1 MKLKGI
7 LISGLVSGLI
17 IFVVWM
23 IVSMAVQLLAPYD
36 VLKLSGMRDKED
48 PLMLLFFLYP
58 WVIGFAL
65 AVVYSYMG
73 KSLQGTAV
81 HKGQMFGKLMWLV
94 TSLPSAYIVYTS
106 MDYPIAFTATSGVAS
121 LIYMPIAGI
130 AIAKLMA
137 K

>member
-1 MKLKGI
+1 MKTKGI
-7 LISGLVSGLI
+7 LVSGLVSGLL
-17 IFVVWM
+17 IFAVGM
-23 IVSMAVQLLAPYD
+23 IVQIAVQIVSPYD
-36 VLKLSGMRDKED
+36 VLALGGMRSKED

-65 AVVYSYMG
+65 AIAYSYLG

-81 HKGQMFGKLMWLV
+81 HKGLTFGKLMWLV

-106 MDYPIAFTATSGVAS
+106 MNYPIAFTATSVVAS
-121 LIYMPIAGI
+121 LIYMPLVGI
-130 AIAKLMA
+130 LIAKMM